1 MRHEVRREAM
11 TLADWLATVDIAEDD
26 KECIIRAEITEVTRR
41 T

>member
-1 MRHEVRREAM
+1 M